1 MNDDHINPN
10 CEMKK
15 IVCEGKPHLC
25 LFAVK
30 EISPGEEITYN
41 YGDSS
46 YPWRSKVGLFSAL
59 SLVLIL
65 FLNMWLV
72 FVDYVMNNSSL
83 SVDFSTSK

>member
-15 IVCEGKPHLC
+15 IECEGSPHLC

-30 EISPGEEITYN
+30 EISQGQEITYN

-46 YPWRSKVGLFSAL
+46 YPWRTRVGLCYNTKPL
-59 SLVLIL
+59 
-65 FLNMWLV
+65 
-72 FVDYVMNNSSL
+72 
-83 SVDFSTSK
+83 